1 MQSLSKHLAVSALLC
16 LTAVASQA
24 ATVDWRQGSGNTG
37 QNFTVSTG
45 SLVLGGGA
53 APSTSTVT
61 LGLRAVQRNVGTIT
75 PVGIE
80 YAANAG
86 SAAAPNRAWW
96 NFDIYAASV
105 GGELDDLLSL
115 TLSISSVGGSA
126 PGASPFNL
134 LDTTLRAAIDCHT
147 SGCINGAP
155 TNPDAQGSTADPA
168 HFYNASQNPVFAPWF
183 NSFDMNLAGIYTFT
197 LTAVD
202 RNQDTVTT
210 TMRVNVGNYVPEP
223 LSLLLVASAL
233 LGVGLTRQRRS

>member
-1 MQSLSKHLAVSALLC
+1 MQSLSKHLAVSALFC
-16 LTAVASQA
+16 LAAVASQA

-45 SLVLGGGA
+45 SLDLGG
-53 APSTSTVT
+53 PSASTVT
-61 LGLRAVQRNVGTIT
+61 LGLRAVQRGVGTIT

-86 SAAAPNRAWW
+86 PSSAANRAWW

-115 TLSISSVGGSA
+115 TLSISSLGGSA
-126 PGASPFNL
+126 PSAPSFNL
-134 LDTTLRAAIDCHT
+134 LDSTLRGAIDCHT
-147 SGCINGAP
+147 TGCISGAP
-155 TNPDAQGSTADPA
+155 NNPDAQGSTADPA
-168 HFYNASQNPVFAPWF
+168 HFYNASQNPTFAPWF
-183 NSFDMNLAGIYTFT
+183 SGFDMNLAGIYTFT
-197 LTAVD
+197 LTAVA
-202 RNQDTVTT
+202 RNQETVST